1 MDIALAG
8 LFALFGL
15 LLIVGIVS
23 IGVAIRDKI
32 ERREVIKE
40 FERLVNHIRK

>member
-23 IGVAIRDKI
+23 IGVVIRDKI

-40 FERLVNHIRK
+40 FERLVRNIKK